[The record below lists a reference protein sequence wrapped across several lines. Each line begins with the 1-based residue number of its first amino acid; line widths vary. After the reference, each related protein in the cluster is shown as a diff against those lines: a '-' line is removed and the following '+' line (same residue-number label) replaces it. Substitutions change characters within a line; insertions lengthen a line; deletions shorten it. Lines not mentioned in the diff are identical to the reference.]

1 MPNTAHHSLNGL
13 SSSAIPDLIASFSS
27 LSIPPAPPETDGSP
41 PPPCPISYLPPEIL
55 AHILKDCAEADVA
68 LFARLALVCK
78 HFAYLIATEDRVWK
92 GICLDEIQGF
102 GAMHYVWNCSVS
114 GKPLTPDEVL
124 LPDLESAPD
133 PVHAPNAENL
143 SLESSNITPAPAP
156 HISFLLNLNFPSYRA
171 MFRARPRVRF
181 GGCYI
186 STVNYTRPGA
196 SSLSQISW
204 NVPVHIVTYFRYL
217 RFFRD
222 GTCIS
227 LLTTSEPIDVVHH
240 ISWENMSLDSSN
252 GISGAAPSA
261 VMKHALRGRW
271 KLTGPDLP
279 PNTNGTV
286 NPESEPEG
294 AIDIETEGVDA
305 DKYVYKMKLGFRSAG
320 RGGVPRN
327 NKLVWKGFWSYN
339 RLTDDWAE
347 FGLRNDRSFF
357 WSRVG
362 SYGIGG

>member
-1 MPNTAHHSLNGL
+1 
-13 SSSAIPDLIASFSS
+13 
-27 LSIPPAPPETDGSP
+27 
-41 PPPCPISYLPPEIL
+41 
-55 AHILKDCAEADVA
+55 
-68 LFARLALVCK
+68 
-78 HFAYLIATEDRVWK
+78 
-92 GICLDEIQGF
+92 
-102 GAMHYVWNCSVS
+102 MHYSWNCTVS
-114 GKPLTPDEVL
+114 GKPLLLDEAL
-124 LPDLESAPD
+124 LTDLGPASE
-133 PVHAPNAENL
+133 PVHAPNGTNL
-143 SLESSNITPAPAP
+143 SPDSPNIVTVSAPSP
-156 HISFLLNLNFPSYRA
+156 PCLLNSKFPSYRA
-171 MFRARPRVRF
+171 MFRTRPRVRF
-181 GGCYI
+181 SGCYI
-186 STVNYTRPGA
+186 STVNYSRPGA
-196 SSLSQISW
+196 SSLSQITW

-240 ISWENMSLDSSN
+240 ICWENMHSHPS
-252 GISGAAPSA
+252 GGGTGAAPIA

-279 PNTNGTV
+279 PNTHSTA
-286 NPESEPEG
+286 NPNSEPEG

-305 DKYVYKMKLGFRSAG
+305 DKYVYKMQLGFRSAG
-320 RGGVPRN
+320 RAGVPRN

-362 SYGIGG
+362 SYGMGG

>member
-1 MPNTAHHSLNGL
+1 
-13 SSSAIPDLIASFSS
+13 
-27 LSIPPAPPETDGSP
+27 
-41 PPPCPISYLPPEIL
+41 
-55 AHILKDCAEADVA
+55 
-68 LFARLALVCK
+68 
-78 HFAYLIATEDRVWK
+78 
-92 GICLDEIQGF
+92 
-102 GAMHYVWNCSVS
+102 MHYDWNCTVS
-114 GKPLTPDEVL
+114 GKPLQLDENL
-124 LPDLESAPD
+124 LSDFASVSEPID
-133 PVHAPNAENL
+133 APNAENF
-143 SLESSNITPAPAP
+143 SPDFSNIITVPAPNP
-156 HISFLLNLNFPSYRA
+156 SYLLTSKFPSYRA
-171 MFRARPRVRF
+171 MFRTRPRIRF

-240 ISWENMSLDSSN
+240 LRWENMESYPSSGGGGGGGGGN
-252 GISGAAPSA
+252 GPIPNAA
-261 VMKHALRGRW
+261 MKHALRGRW

-279 PNTNGTV
+279 TTSTSTANPNSKG
-286 NPESEPEG
+286 EPEG
-294 AIDIETEGVDA
+294 TIDIETEGVDA
-305 DKYVYKMKLGFRSAG
+305 DKYVYKMQLGFRSAG
-320 RGGVPRN
+320 RNASAVPRN

-347 FGLRNDRSFF
+347 FGLKNDRSFF

-362 SYGIGG
+362 SYGMGE